1 MHNEYVGRRSV
12 TILLTITHAD
22 RVMQGILNTDPQ
34 ITRTKIYPLPE
45 KQMFLNLTLQPSS
58 TTHPP
63 SLPVRASHPPA
74 CQHGSERDRHPV
86 LPAKWVTLVFQA
98 LKRWVSGKRAKSG
111 SGWGSSVTDLRVW
124 PGGGTGSSSRQARA
138 VSGCTLRPRA
148 TSFCR
153 EAKVRHLYKLLLVF
167 RKKTVLFFN
176 WSVSTTRVRVCDCV
190 YYCYNMFVSYCVD
203 LSVTNI
209 LHFFL

>member
-1 MHNEYVGRRSV
+1 MCLCVCARGPACHMHNEYVGRRSV

-22 RVMQGILNTDPQ
+22 RVMQGTLNTDPQ

-74 CQHGSERDRHPV
+74 CQHGRERDRHPV

-111 SGWGSSVTDLRVW
+111 SGWGSSVTDLCAS
-124 PGGGTGSSSRQARA
+124 GRA
-138 VSGCTLRPRA
+138 VGLVP
-148 TSFCR
+148 
-153 EAKVRHLYKLLLVF
+153 VLVKLAP
-167 RKKTVLFFN
+167 
-176 WSVSTTRVRVCDCV
+176 
-190 YYCYNMFVSYCVD
+190 
-203 LSVTNI
+203 
-209 LHFFL
+209 

>member
-1 MHNEYVGRRSV
+1 
-12 TILLTITHAD
+12 
-22 RVMQGILNTDPQ
+22 MQGTLNTDPQ

-58 TTHPP
+58 TSHPP

-74 CQHGSERDRHPV
+74 CQHGRERDRHPV

-153 EAKVRHLYKLLLVF
+153 EAKVRDTFISCFWFLE
-167 RKKTVLFFN
+167 RKQFYF
-176 WSVSTTRVRVCDCV
+176 STEALAQHV
-190 YYCYNMFVSYCVD
+190 FVS
-203 LSVTNI
+203 VTVFI
-209 LHFFL
+209 IVIICLCHIALIYLWQTFYIFFCNETTPWKGWVKKKGWRAFVEC